1 MNKTAQ
7 RLSKR
12 WPPFLHKVVEAPYES
27 ADVILRM
34 LRYNP
39 EKAMAKYPRLREI
52 KDASEIS
59 RVFARYGPHGI
70 FTVSDKELPRVMAAV
85 GDNYGVLM
93 TVEDHAWIMDNLL
106 EQLRSPASF
115 LDVGCG
121 VCPYTAFLVR
131 EGYLR
136 GQVVGVDQMPEIL
149 GRAREVFERAQASHP
164 LVLGTALRLP
174 FADASFEHVFCNDA
188 LHWIKGWRR
197 ALNEMCRVL
206 APGGRLFVCYSVKFT
221 RTLIT
226 ERGII
231 EELAKHGIKPAFV
244 SFDAVGS
251 QTPRT
256 IVTGCKE

>member
-1 MNKTAQ
+1 
-7 RLSKR
+7 
-12 WPPFLHKVVEAPYES
+12 
-27 ADVILRM
+27 
-34 LRYNP
+34 
-39 EKAMAKYPRLREI
+39 
-52 KDASEIS
+52 
-59 RVFARYGPHGI
+59 
-70 FTVSDKELPRVMAAV
+70 
-85 GDNYGVLM
+85 
-93 TVEDHAWIMDNLL
+93 
-106 EQLRSPASF
+106 
-115 LDVGCG
+115 VGCG

-256 IVTGCKE
+256 IVTGCKGGRAEERTKCPLLAFNRQLGNHLIRKVSHSQIRWLITLTKEANNVMLNIDFEPHTFHIPSKGESDNARR